1 MSGTAAAFA
10 VGNVVS
16 SVTLVL
22 VNKLAFSAGFKF
34 PITLSFCHFI
44 FTVVFYRLLR
54 CAGFYEDAAM
64 PQLEK
69 FKVALAGFASIGFM
83 NLSLNSNSVGFYQ
96 ITKLTIIPVVLAINL
111 LYGVHTNGKIKL
123 ALLILLAGVGVA
135 TVTDVQLRPIGL
147 VYGALAVLT
156 TAVFQIWQGSKQ
168 KEFSMSGTQLQAAVA
183 PWMAAQ
189 SLAVAAAAEG
199 VCWKPDGS
207 CPKLVQDFVLEAA
220 ASDDGVRTLGLVLA
234 TCFLALAVNFCS
246 FGLIGRTSPITFQV
260 VGHLK
265 TCLVLVG
272 GYVLFTGQA
281 HPQAAAPEQ
290 HRRRLGRDGRLRALR
305 PPQARRLAVAGRL
318 LRLHLPR
325 ADRALPRRREGEG
338 GADRERAGNAH
349 RTKVRWA
356 CVHARNRTF
365 LLGAL
370 SVPRSVPERRAAPQ
384 HDRRALCRRVGDGP
398 TPIPGDGVDRDAA
411 PRAEA
416 ALREELPHVQ
426 PGERHLAAPP
436 VDVGHALGRERLD
449 RRV

>member
-1 MSGTAAAFA
+1 MGDRRAFA

-96 ITKLTIIPVVLAINL
+96 ITKLTIIPVTLAINL

-147 VYGALAVLT
+147 VYGTLAVLT

-189 SLAVAAAAEG
+189 RSSSPPPPRASAGSPTAAARSGA
-199 VCWKPDGS
+199 V
-207 CPKLVQDFVLEAA
+207 FVREAA

-272 GYVLFTGQA
+272 GYVLFTGKHIHKRQLQNNIVGVSVA
-281 HPQAAAPEQ
+281 MVGCVLYGHLKHAASQSQDDCFDCICPAPIVRCLDAEK
-290 HRRRLGRDGRLRALR
+290 AK
-305 PPQARRLAVAGRL
+305 VA
-318 LRLHLPR
+318 PTESE
-325 ADRALPRRREGEG
+325 RETLT
-338 GADRERAGNAH
+338 AQ
-349 RTKVRWA
+349 K
-356 CVHARNRTF
+356 
-365 LLGAL
+365 
-370 SVPRSVPERRAAPQ
+370 
-384 HDRRALCRRVGDGP
+384 
-398 TPIPGDGVDRDAA
+398 
-411 PRAEA
+411 
-416 ALREELPHVQ
+416 
-426 PGERHLAAPP
+426 
-436 VDVGHALGRERLD
+436 
-449 RRV
+449 

>member
-123 ALLILLAGVGVA
+123 ALLILLGGVGVA

-147 VYGALAVLT
+147 VYGTLAVLT

-272 GYVLFTGQA
+272 GYVLFASKQQDPHQLQNNIIGVSVAMVGCVLYGHLKHAASQNQDDCLDCCCPAPIARCLDPKKAA
-281 HPQAAAPEQ
+281 HSESE
-290 HRRRLGRDGRLRALR
+290 AL
-305 PPQARRLAVAGRL
+305 
-318 LRLHLPR
+318 LPI
-325 ADRALPRRREGEG
+325 ANG
-338 GADRERAGNAH
+338 
-349 RTKVRWA
+349 
-356 CVHARNRTF
+356 
-365 LLGAL
+365 
-370 SVPRSVPERRAAPQ
+370 
-384 HDRRALCRRVGDGP
+384 
-398 TPIPGDGVDRDAA
+398 TPAK
-411 PRAEA
+411 
-416 ALREELPHVQ
+416 
-426 PGERHLAAPP
+426 
-436 VDVGHALGRERLD
+436 
-449 RRV
+449 

>member
-1 MSGTAAAFA
+1 MPKFAPKHRRRMSGTAAAFA

-96 ITKLTIIPVVLAINL
+96 ITKLTIIPVTLAINL

-135 TVTDVQLRPIGL
+135 TVTDVQLRPLGL

-156 TAVFQIWQGSKQ
+156 TAVFQIWQGTKQ
-168 KEFSMSGTQLQAAVA
+168 KEFEISGTQLQAAVA
-183 PWMAAQ
+183 PWQTVQA
-189 SLAVAAAAEG
+189 LVAAALTEG
-199 VCWKPDGS
+199 VCLKPQSPTHAFDYGAYRLFEDKV
-207 CPKLVQDFVLEAA
+207 CPKTVPVFVREAA

-272 GYVLFTGQA
+272 GYVLFASKQQDPHQLQNNIIGVSVA
-281 HPQAAAPEQ
+281 MVGCVLYGHLKHAASQSQDDCFDCICPAPIVRCLDAEK
-290 HRRRLGRDGRLRALR
+290 AK
-305 PPQARRLAVAGRL
+305 VA
-318 LRLHLPR
+318 PTESE
-325 ADRALPRRREGEG
+325 RETLT
-338 GADRERAGNAH
+338 AQ
-349 RTKVRWA
+349 K
-356 CVHARNRTF
+356 
-365 LLGAL
+365 
-370 SVPRSVPERRAAPQ
+370 
-384 HDRRALCRRVGDGP
+384 
-398 TPIPGDGVDRDAA
+398 
-411 PRAEA
+411 
-416 ALREELPHVQ
+416 
-426 PGERHLAAPP
+426 
-436 VDVGHALGRERLD
+436 
-449 RRV
+449 

>member
-1 MSGTAAAFA
+1 MQAPATPSFDHVGRPPFGVALRDAMSTTAAAFA
-10 VGNVVS
+10 VGNVLS
-16 SVTLVL
+16 SVSLVL
-22 VNKLAFSAGFKF
+22 VNKLVFSAGFKF
-34 PITLSFCHFI
+34 PLSLSFCHFC

-54 CAGFYEDAAM
+54 CAGFYEANQTM
-64 PQLEK
+64 PQIEK

-96 ITKLTIIPVVLAINL
+96 ITKLTIIPVTLAINL

-272 GYVLFTGQA
+272 GYVLFTGKHIHKRQLQNNIIGVSVA
-281 HPQAAAPEQ
+281 MVGCVLYGHLKHAASQSQDDCFDCICPAPIVRCLDAEK
-290 HRRRLGRDGRLRALR
+290 AK
-305 PPQARRLAVAGRL
+305 VA
-318 LRLHLPR
+318 PTESE
-325 ADRALPRRREGEG
+325 RETLT
-338 GADRERAGNAH
+338 AQ
-349 RTKVRWA
+349 K
-356 CVHARNRTF
+356 
-365 LLGAL
+365 
-370 SVPRSVPERRAAPQ
+370 
-384 HDRRALCRRVGDGP
+384 
-398 TPIPGDGVDRDAA
+398 
-411 PRAEA
+411 
-416 ALREELPHVQ
+416 
-426 PGERHLAAPP
+426 
-436 VDVGHALGRERLD
+436 
-449 RRV
+449 

>member
-147 VYGALAVLT
+147 VYGTLAVLT
-156 TAVFQIWQGSKQ
+156 TAVVQIWQGSKQ

-199 VCWKPDGS
+199 VCWNPDGS

-272 GYVLFTGQA
+272 GYVLFASKQQDPHQLQNNIFGVSVAMVGCVLYGHLKHAASQNQDDCLDCCCPA
-281 HPQAAAPEQ
+281 PIARCLDPKKAAASESE
-290 HRRRLGRDGRLRALR
+290 AL
-305 PPQARRLAVAGRL
+305 
-318 LRLHLPR
+318 LPI
-325 ADRALPRRREGEG
+325 ANGTPG
-338 GADRERAGNAH
+338 G
-349 RTKVRWA
+349 K
-356 CVHARNRTF
+356 
-365 LLGAL
+365 
-370 SVPRSVPERRAAPQ
+370 
-384 HDRRALCRRVGDGP
+384 
-398 TPIPGDGVDRDAA
+398 
-411 PRAEA
+411 
-416 ALREELPHVQ
+416 
-426 PGERHLAAPP
+426 
-436 VDVGHALGRERLD
+436 
-449 RRV
+449 

>member
-1 MSGTAAAFA
+1 MPKFAPKHRRRMSGTAAAFA

-147 VYGALAVLT
+147 VYGTLAVLT
-156 TAVFQIWQGSKQ
+156 TAVFQIWQGTKQ
-168 KEFSMSGTQLQAAVA
+168 KEFEISGTQLQAAVA
-183 PWMAAQ
+183 PWQTVQA
-189 SLAVAAAAEG
+189 LVAAALTEG
-199 VCWKPDGS
+199 VCLKPQSPTHAFDYGAYRLFEDKV
-207 CPKLVQDFVLEAA
+207 CPKTVPVFVREAA

-272 GYVLFTGQA
+272 GYVLFASKQQDPHQLQNNIIGVSVA
-281 HPQAAAPEQ
+281 MVGCVLYGHLKHAASQSQDDCFDCICPAPIVRCLDAEK
-290 HRRRLGRDGRLRALR
+290 AK
-305 PPQARRLAVAGRL
+305 VA
-318 LRLHLPR
+318 PTESE
-325 ADRALPRRREGEG
+325 RETLT
-338 GADRERAGNAH
+338 AQ
-349 RTKVRWA
+349 K
-356 CVHARNRTF
+356 
-365 LLGAL
+365 
-370 SVPRSVPERRAAPQ
+370 
-384 HDRRALCRRVGDGP
+384 
-398 TPIPGDGVDRDAA
+398 
-411 PRAEA
+411 
-416 ALREELPHVQ
+416 
-426 PGERHLAAPP
+426 
-436 VDVGHALGRERLD
+436 
-449 RRV
+449 